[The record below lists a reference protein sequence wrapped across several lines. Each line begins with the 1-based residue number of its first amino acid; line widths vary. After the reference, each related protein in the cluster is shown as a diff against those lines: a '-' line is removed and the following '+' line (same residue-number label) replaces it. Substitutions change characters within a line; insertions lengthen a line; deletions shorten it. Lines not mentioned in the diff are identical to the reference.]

1 MQDLQ
6 PWGYHRKQPSARLH
20 GVIVPGLEIT
30 MSHPDLNSAN
40 LTIDSI
46 SARAL
51 VVPLKHPLRTA
62 MGTVA
67 SAPLVLIDLM
77 TKQGVAG
84 RAYVFTYMPMA
95 VGAVAQLV
103 TSIGVELKG
112 QSAAPLDR
120 MKAFDR
126 RFRLIGWQGLIGMAV
141 AGLDMAFWDAAA
153 RAQNLPLVTLLG
165 STPRPMRAYDS
176 YGVVDPIKDAAMVET
191 ALARGFTGIKIKLGD
206 GDLASD
212 LINVRDVRKL
222 IGPNVALMVDYNQSL
237 DFPEAERRIAA
248 LGDRD
253 LTWLEEPLKTED
265 VRGHAQLRAK
275 SRLPIQT
282 GENWWFPS
290 DAAKAFE
297 AGACDVAMPDVMKI
311 GGVTGWMQ
319 VAALAAA
326 RGIPV
331 SSHLFT
337 ETSAHVLAATPT
349 AHWLEHLDVAG
360 LVLQE
365 PVQVVGGMITPR
377 GPGLGLDWDEAAV
390 KRYLV

>member
-1 MQDLQ
+1 
-6 PWGYHRKQPSARLH
+6 
-20 GVIVPGLEIT
+20 
-30 MSHPDLNSAN
+30 MSHPDL
-40 LTIDSI
+40 TIHSI
-46 SARAL
+46 TARPL

-77 TKQGVAG
+77 TEQGVAG
-84 RAYVFTYMPMA
+84 RAYVFTYMPMT
-95 VGAVAQLV
+95 VSAVAQLV
-103 TSIGVELKG
+103 TSIGAELKG

-120 MKAFDR
+120 MKVFDR

-153 RAQNLPLVTLLG
+153 RAQNLPLATLLG
-165 STPRPMRAYDS
+165 SAPRPLRAYDS

-191 ALARGFTGIKIKLGD
+191 ALSRGFTGIKIKLGD

-248 LGDRD
+248 LGDHD
-253 LTWLEEPLKTED
+253 LTWVEEPLKTED
-265 VRGHAQLRAK
+265 MRGHAQLRAK

-297 AGACDVAMPDVMKI
+297 AGACDFAMPDVMKI

-319 VAALAAA
+319 VTALAAA

-365 PVQVVGGMITPR
+365 PLQVVDGMITPR